1 VPGDDWKAASAAATN
16 RSPKASRKMIRS
28 LDNFFVIFF
37 IWGPIC
43 KRAGVID

>member
-16 RSPKASRKMIRS
+16 KSPKALRKMITS

-37 IWGPIC
+37 YLGSC
-43 KRAGVID
+43 L